1 VSGDRRTALRER
13 IAALTD
19 DARLA
24 LAGAIAA
31 DRRNGS
37 PEQLTAYVVLGN
49 DIVGA
54 AEALPADED
63 LRTFVGQRLPAYM
76 VPARYAVL
84 ERLPRT
90 AAGKLDRRAL
100 AREKGTPLV
109 SGEPASIVAPRTPL
123 ESTLAAIWRDVL
135 RVDEIS
141 IHDDFFEIGGDSLLS
156 IRAIARAGREGIR
169 IPIEQFFDT
178 PTIGG
183 LAAALGDD
191 LTSSAPVHPAAD
203 RGEQDVVVG
212 EAPLTPIQHWFLDAI
227 PDHRDHWNQS
237 YLLEIAPT
245 VERQAVEEAIRRL
258 VAYHDALRLR
268 LVQRH
273 GEWRQE
279 FRPATASAPLR
290 TVELAAAEPAAYAE
304 RIASECDR
312 EHAAMRIDEGPLFR
326 CIYFEA
332 AGRWRRLVMIAHHI
346 VVDAVSWHILFDDL
360 GILLRSASANAALQL
375 PAKTASA
382 RQWAIRLAE
391 LAGQPD
397 IAEHASHW
405 RRIAGSPLTP
415 VPIDAPER
423 AGGNTAR
430 DAEMC
435 TVTIDVD
442 ESNRLLKAASQR
454 LDATPQALLLSVLL
468 LAWRDWTGQSEL
480 LLDVEGHGRDLL
492 ASTLDV
498 SRTVGWFTTVFP
510 MRLAVPGDPPHGAEL
525 EQSEVVQS
533 VQSALAALPLRG
545 ASHGLLRWLSPDS
558 TVQRALGSTE
568 RPEVLFNYLGA
579 RDSAVAADSP
589 IGIASEAHGRARSP
603 DGIRAYVLE
612 INAYL
617 ESGRIT
623 FAVEYSR
630 RLLRRESVQRFAD
643 ALRRAVSSVTA
654 ARPARYPL
662 AQVDASALSHVADLL
677 AEIDDA

>member
-1 VSGDRRTALRER
+1 
-13 IAALTD
+13 
-19 DARLA
+19 
-24 LAGAIAA
+24 
-31 DRRNGS
+31 
-37 PEQLTAYVVLGN
+37 
-49 DIVGA
+49 
-54 AEALPADED
+54 
-63 LRTFVGQRLPAYM
+63 
-76 VPARYAVL
+76 
-84 ERLPRT
+84 
-90 AAGKLDRRAL
+90 
-100 AREKGTPLV
+100 
-109 SGEPASIVAPRTPL
+109 
-123 ESTLAAIWRDVL
+123 
-135 RVDEIS
+135 
-141 IHDDFFEIGGDSLLS
+141 
-156 IRAIARAGREGIR
+156 
-169 IPIEQFFDT
+169 
-178 PTIGG
+178 
-183 LAAALGDD
+183 
-191 LTSSAPVHPAAD
+191 
-203 RGEQDVVVG
+203 
-212 EAPLTPIQHWFLDAI
+212 
-227 PDHRDHWNQS
+227 
-237 YLLEIAPT
+237 
-245 VERQAVEEAIRRL
+245 
-258 VAYHDALRLR
+258 
-268 LVQRH
+268 
-273 GEWRQE
+273 
-279 FRPATASAPLR
+279 
-290 TVELAAAEPAAYAE
+290 
-304 RIASECDR
+304 
-312 EHAAMRIDEGPLFR
+312 
-326 CIYFEA
+326 
-332 AGRWRRLVMIAHHI
+332 
-346 VVDAVSWHILFDDL
+346 
-360 GILLRSASANAALQL
+360 
-375 PAKTASA
+375 
-382 RQWAIRLAE
+382 
-391 LAGQPD
+391 
-397 IAEHASHW
+397 
-405 RRIAGSPLTP
+405 
-415 VPIDAPER
+415 
-423 AGGNTAR
+423 
-430 DAEMC
+430 
-435 TVTIDVD
+435 
-442 ESNRLLKAASQR
+442 
-454 LDATPQALLLSVLL
+454 LLLSVLL